1 VIKMN
6 DRKLHVIKMAHQL
19 FIEKGYQA
27 TSIQDILDYSG
38 ISKGTFYNYFS
49 SKSELL
55 IAIYKTVYKKLQQE
69 RNEILIG
76 KNPSDIEI
84 FIKQME
90 MQMITNR
97 KHKLITL
104 YEEVM
109 ASNDVDLKQYIQRS
123 RLKSLHWLYGRF
135 IDLFGEDKKP
145 YLLDCAI
152 MFTGLLQHN
161 LQYNRMT
168 FESGEQIT
176 HVVRYSVNRLV
187 NLVNDVVKDGDQ
199 LHEPEWLEKWLPGC
213 KNDNRKIMEQIHESV
228 SSLKNLFIKNLKDE
242 KDLEKYTE
250 LLDFIQEEIIHTR
263 SPRKFLIESAL
274 ITLKQ
279 NSAGLGQKELQM
291 INQKVIDVLSSVEEN
306 A

>member
-1 VIKMN
+1 MN
-6 DRKLHVIKMAHQL
+6 DRKQHVIKMAHQL
-19 FIEKGYQA
+19 FIDKGYQA

-55 IAIYKTVYKKLQQE
+55 IAIYKSIYKKLQKE

-76 KNPSDIEI
+76 QNPSDIEI

-123 RLKSLHWLYGRF
+123 RLNSLRWLYGRF
-135 IDLFGEDKKP
+135 IDLFGEAKKT

-161 LQYNRMT
+161 LQYNRMAL
-168 FESGEQIT
+168 ESGEQIS
-176 HVVRYSVNRLV
+176 HVVRYSVKRLV
-187 NLVNDVVKDGDQ
+187 KMVDDVTKDGDQ
-199 LHEPEWLEKWLPGC
+199 LHGPELLEKWLPGC
-213 KNDNRKIMEQIHESV
+213 KKDNREIIEQLNKNIA
-228 SSLKNLFIKNLKDE
+228 SLKNLFQKNINDE
-242 KDLEKYTE
+242 KNYEKYTE

-263 SPRKFLIESAL
+263 VPRKYLIESAL
-274 ITLKQ
+274 FSLNQ
-279 NSAGLGQKELQM
+279 NSAGLGQKELQLLDH
-291 INQKVIDVLSSVEEN
+291 IVKDFYNSDDENQ
-306 A
+306 